1 MLTNITINYSIV
13 TQFAGVVELVDTE
26 DLKSS
31 GLNSCT
37 GSSPVSGSNYKRLT
51 EWLTIKTPRFS
62 CYGFYNFQALL

>member
-1 MLTNITINYSIV
+1 MIV

-37 GSSPVSGSNYKRLT
+37 GSSPVSGSKNKTLT
-51 EWLTIKTPRFS
+51 VAIAAVFLINVIRKMTVQTFVKV
-62 CYGFYNFQALL
+62 

>member
-1 MLTNITINYSIV
+1 MLTKIKINYIIV

-37 GSSPVSGSNYKRLT
+37 GSSPVSGKKK
-51 EWLTIKTPRFS
+51 E
-62 CYGFYNFQALL
+62 

>member
-1 MLTNITINYSIV
+1 MLTKLKINYTIV

-37 GSSPVSGSNYKRLT
+37 GSSPVSGKKSSDRSRPVTTL
-51 EWLTIKTPRFS
+51 F
-62 CYGFYNFQALL
+62 NF